1 MAAWSKSPKQH
12 LHTCSSSLMFRNQWV
27 QHYSNKEFLVYT
39 THTVAERGVT
49 AGLGQQQL
57 DDLDVAVLA
66 GAHQR
71 RRALVVLDVDVGAV
85 SQQGSNHVHPAVTD
99 RQHQPRLAG
108 LRRGQKHS
116 EQTGCFQPP
125 RRRVHANINSELKR
139 FH

>member
-1 MAAWSKSPKQH
+1 MTKNSIYTPAVLLLETSG
-12 LHTCSSSLMFRNQWV
+12 
-27 QHYSNKEFLVYT
+27 SNITATKFFYT

-49 AGLGQQQL
+49 ARPGQQQL

-66 GAHQR
+66 GAHER

-108 LRRGQKHS
+108 LRRGQKHG
-116 EQTGCFQPP
+116 EQTRRFRPP
-125 RRRVHANINSELKR
+125 RRRVRANINSELKR